1 MQFCRM
7 GRTEM
12 NEQNEQN
19 EKHKKDPI
27 QQTFTYSK
35 SAIETLEQ
43 GVKYVQS

>member
-1 MQFCRM
+1 
-7 GRTEM
+7 M

-19 EKHKKDPI
+19 EKHKKDPT

-35 SAIETLEQ
+35 SAIEALEQ